1 MITSLPKKPYK
12 ILSLKPNSNRLTV
25 SKPIGSTLLSFV
37 LFLVICYVLI
47 GMSILQL
54 VQDQEPAWYVYLV
67 IIALTPMALFI
78 TFRVF
83 INYKVVELGNDQ
95 IVVKYTVRRKHKQYR
110 LNQVIQWRELIVK
123 TGKSSSFK
131 ELEILFDDKFKLTVG
146 LREYT
151 NYPKVCTYLAKK
163 LPGKKQEG

>member
-1 MITSLPKKPYK
+1 M
-12 ILSLKPNSNRLTV
+12 TV

-37 LFLVICYVLI
+37 LFLFISYVLI

-54 VQDQEPAWYVYLV
+54 VGDREPAWYVYLV
-67 IIALTPMALFI
+67 IVTLTPMALFI

-95 IVVKYTVRRKHKQYR
+95 IVVKYPVRKKHKQYR

-123 TGKSSSFK
+123 TGKSSTFK
-131 ELEILFDDKFKLTVG
+131 ELEILFDDKFKLTLG

-151 NYPKVCTYLAKK
+151 NYPKLYTYLAKK